1 MLWSTLLSVA
11 YQQPRRSLY
20 VVFQS
25 PPPAGFLFLW
35 SLDLE
40 YSLYYN
46 KSMIFANFRRA
57 AEKFVNRHAVFAV
70 LFAIFTVVA
79 VTAFD
84 GTIVSAACDVSNPSV
99 SSGADCARGNGQPSQ
114 LVGDGGVFNR
124 ITSILLFVVGAVAV
138 VMLIF
143 GGIRY
148 IVSGGDQ
155 ANVTAAKNTILYAI
169 IGIIIALLAYAA
181 VKFVTTSLLS
191 GMT

>member
-1 MLWSTLLSVA
+1 
-11 YQQPRRSLY
+11 
-20 VVFQS
+20 
-25 PPPAGFLFLW
+25 
-35 SLDLE
+35 
-40 YSLYYN
+40 
-46 KSMIFANFRRA
+46 MIFANLTQVA
-57 AEKFVNRHAVFAV
+57 KKVVNRSTMLAI
-70 LFAIFTVVA
+70 LFAMLVTLTTVTFGGTVA
-79 VTAFD
+79 
-84 GTIVSAACDVSNPSV
+84 AATCDMSNPSV

-181 VKFVTTSLLS
+181 VKFVTTSLLT